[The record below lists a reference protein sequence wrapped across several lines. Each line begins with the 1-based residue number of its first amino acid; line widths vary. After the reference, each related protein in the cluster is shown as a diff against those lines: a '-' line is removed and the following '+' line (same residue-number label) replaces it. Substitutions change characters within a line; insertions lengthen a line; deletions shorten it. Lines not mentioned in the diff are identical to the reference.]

1 MSTATNEITGDKI
14 QTRTI
19 SDAYRENFDKIF
31 RANKPESAEIVGY
44 VFYCIP
50 IPLGAGKTTHILF
63 RSEFSDDSVYV
74 V

>member
-31 RANKPESAEIVGY
+31 RANKPEESNCNNCSNCGCTAKGEQT
-44 VFYCIP
+44 
-50 IPLGAGKTTHILF
+50 LGANKN
-63 RSEFSDDSVYV
+63 
-74 V
+74 